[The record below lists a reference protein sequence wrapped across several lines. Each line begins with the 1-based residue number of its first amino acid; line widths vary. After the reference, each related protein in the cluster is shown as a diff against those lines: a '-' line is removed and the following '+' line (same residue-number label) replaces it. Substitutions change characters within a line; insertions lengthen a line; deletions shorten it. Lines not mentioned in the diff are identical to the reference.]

1 MGIKLSPVLN
11 CMVWWRPVLLFYDC
25 FSLFVCFLFVV
36 FVFVCVFILF
46 VRLFV
51 FCLVL
56 FVVFVFECV
65 FILFVCLFVFCLV
78 FFGGRGCLFG
88 FLGGRV
94 GVGECL
100 MWLLFFVCF
109 FWYYIRFKGFKC
121 WNLGSYWYKHYQG
134 FFYLSDTKQN
144 KASAS
149 IQTAEA
155 KEPVKRHSPSRS
167 NVALIIYPFEFQLET
182 SRETIYLSWKIV
194 RFWSEKYYIFA
205 FINVGVPIRSI

>member
-1 MGIKLSPVLN
+1 MFFV
-11 CMVWWRPVLLFYDC
+11 CC
-25 FSLFVCFLFVV
+25 FCVCVYFVRLFVCLVLFVV

-51 FCLVL
+51 FCL
-56 FVVFVFECV
+56 
-65 FILFVCLFVFCLV
+65 FCLV
-78 FFGGRGCLFG
+78 FFLGGCLFG

-194 RFWSEKYYIFA
+194 RFWSEKYYKFA

>member
-1 MGIKLSPVLN
+1 MIVLA
-11 CMVWWRPVLLFYDC
+11 C
-25 FSLFVCFLFVV
+25 LFVCLVLFVV

-46 VRLFV
+46 FRLFV
-51 FCLVL
+51 FCL
-56 FVVFVFECV
+56 
-65 FILFVCLFVFCLV
+65 FCLV
-78 FFGGRGCLFG
+78 FFFLEGGGCLFG

-94 GVGECL
+94 GWGSVWCGCC
-100 MWLLFFVCF
+100 LLFVF

-149 IQTAEA
+149 IQPAEA